1 MEVVDA
7 HLHLF
12 KAVSED
18 YPRTVYPGMADA
30 EMEVPAEELLEVMGA
45 AGVDKAIVVPL
56 GPQDEYL
63 RDLQINFP
71 GRFVGVGNHDPES
84 KQIAEDL
91 DRRIDLSDIQG
102 IRVSR
107 VDANASTADDPE
119 TYELFPLF
127 QAMAERGLRVWFYSE
142 PQQVELYE
150 KVLELLPELVTVF
163 NHSGFMVTIDN
174 LAIDEY
180 RRPHFTTDVPPPT
193 LDLLAR
199 VAENPNTYVHFSGQ
213 YAFSHRPYPY
223 LDMAPVAEALN
234 NSFGAKRML
243 WASDFPWILSE
254 PGYQEQLALVDH
266 LLPDISDTERDLI
279 RGGTAS
285 SLFSF

>member
-18 YPRTVYPGMADA
+18 YPRTVYPGMANA
-30 EMEVPAEELLEVMGA
+30 EMEVLAEDLLGVMGT

-71 GRFVGVGNHDPES
+71 GRFVGVGNHDPDS
-84 KQIAEDL
+84 KGIAEDL
-91 DRRIDLSDIQG
+91 DQRIDLSGIQG
-102 IRVSR
+102 IRVSG
-107 VDANASTADDPE
+107 VDASASTADDPE

-127 QAMAERGLRVWFYSE
+127 QAMADRGLKVWFYSE

-150 KVLELLPELVTVF
+150 KDMDLLPGLVTAF
-163 NHSGFMVTIDN
+163 NHSGFMVTID
-174 LAIDEY
+174 
-180 RRPHFTTDVPPPT
+180 
-193 LDLLAR
+193 
-199 VAENPNTYVHFSGQ
+199 NTYVHFSGQ
-213 YAFSHRPYPY
+213 YAFSHKPYPY
-223 LDMAPVAEALN
+223 LDMTPVAEALN
-234 NSFGAKRML
+234 NAFGARRML

-254 PGYQEQLALVDH
+254 PGYPEQLALVDH
-266 LLPDISDTERDLI
+266 LLPDISDTERDFI

>member
-1 MEVVDA
+1 MEVIDA

-12 KAVSED
+12 KAVSTA

-30 EMEVPAEELLEVMGA
+30 EMEVLAEDLLEVMET
-45 AGVDKAIVVPL
+45 AGVDKAVVVPL

-63 RDLQINFP
+63 RDLRINFP
-71 GRFVGVGNHDPES
+71 GRFVGIGNHDPES
-84 KQIAEDL
+84 LDIAEDL
-91 DRRIDLSDIQG
+91 DRRMEVSGIQG
-102 IRVSR
+102 IRVGG
-107 VDANASTADDPE
+107 VDPNASRTDDPE

-127 QAMAERGLRVWFYSE
+127 QAMEERGLRVWFYSE

-150 KVLELLPELVTVF
+150 KVLELLPGLVTVF

-174 LAIDEY
+174 LAVDEH
-180 RRPHFTTDVPPPT
+180 RRPHFTTDIPPPT
-193 LDLLAR
+193 LELLAR
-199 VAENPNTYVHFSGQ
+199 VAQNSNTYVHFSGQ
-213 YAFSHRPYPY
+213 YAFSHGPYPY
-223 LDMAPVAEALN
+223 LEMIPVAETLN
-234 NSFGAKRML
+234 RAFGASRML

-254 PGYQEQLALVDH
+254 PGYTEQLALVDH
-266 LLPDISDTERDLI
+266 LLPAISDAERDLI